1 MAAFE
6 FGPFLLDPARRSLL
20 REGVPQSLPPKAF
33 DVLALLVQCRERVV
47 SKEELLSTLWADT
60 FVEEGNLSQQIFVLR
75 RTLNGRLGEP

>member
-6 FGPFLLDPARRSLL
+6 FGPFRLDPAKRSLL

-47 SKEELLSTLWADT
+47 SKEELLSTLWSDT
-60 FVEEGNLSQQIFVLR
+60 FVEEGNLSR
-75 RTLNGRLGEP
+75 SSCSDAP